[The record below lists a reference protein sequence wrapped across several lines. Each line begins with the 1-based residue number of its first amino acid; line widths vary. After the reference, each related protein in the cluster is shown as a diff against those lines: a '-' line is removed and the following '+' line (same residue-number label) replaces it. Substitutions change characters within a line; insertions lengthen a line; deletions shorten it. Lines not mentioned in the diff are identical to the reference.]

1 MKTVIV
7 FIADGFEECEGLLT
21 VDLLRRAEVNVITA
35 SIMGR
40 KEIVSSHGIRLEAD
54 TLAEDAPY
62 DEADMI
68 MLPGG
73 CPGTRHLG
81 KNTLVRQKCLE
92 FADNK
97 LVAAICAAPSI
108 LASLGLLEGK
118 LATCHPSVEA
128 QMAGAKLTYES
139 VAVSG
144 NIITGQG
151 LGAAIPFAL
160 KLVETL
166 VDKETAEKIAKAI
179 CYKGE

>member
-7 FIADGFEECEGLLT
+7 FLADGFEECEGLLT
-21 VDLLRRAEVNVITA
+21 VDLLRRAEVNVVTA

-40 KEIVSSHGIRLEAD
+40 KEILSSHGIRLEAD

-73 CPGTRHLG
+73 YLGT
-81 KNTLVRQKCLE
+81 KNLSESTFVRNKCLE
-92 FADNK
+92 FADGR

-118 LATCHPSVEA
+118 EATCHPSVEG

-144 NIITGQG
+144 NITTGQG

-166 VDKETAEKIAKAI
+166 VDQETAEKIAKAI
-179 CYKGE
+179 CYN

>member
-7 FIADGFEECEGLLT
+7 FLADGFEECEGLLT
-21 VDLLRRAEVNVITA
+21 VDLLRRAGVNVVTA
-35 SIMGR
+35 SIMCR
-40 KEIVSSHGIRLEAD
+40 TEILSSHGIKLAAD
-54 TLAEDAPY
+54 VLAEDAPY

-73 CPGTRHLG
+73 CPGTRHLA
-81 KNTLVRQKCLE
+81 KNTLVREKCLE
-92 FADNK
+92 FADGK

-108 LASLGLLEGK
+108 LGALGLLDGK
-118 LATCHPSVEA
+118 PATCHPSVED
-128 QMAGAKLTYES
+128 QMGEAELTHDS
-139 VAVSG
+139 VTVAG
-144 NIITGQG
+144 NITTGQG